1 MARRTHV
8 APNRTAL
15 MLSRMAQRRTETP
28 LFRKALAV
36 VALWLLGW
44 AVIGYCNHQ
53 AIQPHQQ
60 RAGYREAMQSCTDAR
75 LESSRDGLS
84 YTVRPVGGLEMRD
97 CTDAIRARYVAA
109 EDAEQRQVAFATLA
123 WALLP
128 SALLLLLAAFT
139 PELRRR
145 LPGQSDRR

>member
-1 MARRTHV
+1 
-8 APNRTAL
+8 

-44 AVIGYCNHQ
+44 AVLGYLNHQ

-60 RAGYREAMQSCTDAR
+60 RAGYRAAMQSCADAR
-75 LESSRDGLS
+75 LESSRDGLT
-84 YTVRPVGGLEMRD
+84 YTFRPVGGLELRD

-109 EDAEQRQVAFATLA
+109 ENAEQWQVAITTLA

-128 SALLLLLAAFT
+128 SLLLLLLAAFA
-139 PELRRR
+139 PELRRF
-145 LPGQSDRR
+145 SDRR